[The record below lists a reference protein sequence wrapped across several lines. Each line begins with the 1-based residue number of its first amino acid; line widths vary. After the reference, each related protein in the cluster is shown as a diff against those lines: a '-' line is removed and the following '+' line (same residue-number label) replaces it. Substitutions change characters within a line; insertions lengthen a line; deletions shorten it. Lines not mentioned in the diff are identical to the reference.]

1 MMIKNT
7 NLGFEKYV
15 SVSLTPDCQD
25 MEVRGEPK
33 ITYSTERL
41 RELQMYNQCFALRSV
56 LLVPFLFL
64 LLTIGRDVT
73 GKGFDQKP
81 NFVLMVVDDLGIG
94 DIGCYGNDTIR

>member
-1 MMIKNT
+1 MMIKKNT

-25 MEVRGEPK
+25 MGVRGSLK
-33 ITYSTERL
+33 SHI

-64 LLTIGRDVT
+64 LLTTGRDVT

>member
-7 NLGFEKYV
+7 NLGFGKYV

-25 MEVRGEPK
+25 MGGGLK
-33 ITYSTERL
+33 SHI

-64 LLTIGRDVT
+64 LLTTGRDVT